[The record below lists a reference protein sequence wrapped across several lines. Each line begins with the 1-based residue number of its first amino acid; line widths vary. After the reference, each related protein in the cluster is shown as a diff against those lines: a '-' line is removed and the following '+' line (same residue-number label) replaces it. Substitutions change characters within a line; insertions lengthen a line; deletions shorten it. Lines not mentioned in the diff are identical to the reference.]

1 MQEKKLLMSYTIGI
15 RTWSKRDVSRDI
27 VERQEWC
34 GSSTVDGWRLKI
46 EDFDIGQRLRL
57 FISWK
62 FSR

>member
-34 GSSTVDGWRLKI
+34 GSSRLTVDG
-46 EDFDIGQRLRL
+46 
-57 FISWK
+57 
-62 FSR
+62 